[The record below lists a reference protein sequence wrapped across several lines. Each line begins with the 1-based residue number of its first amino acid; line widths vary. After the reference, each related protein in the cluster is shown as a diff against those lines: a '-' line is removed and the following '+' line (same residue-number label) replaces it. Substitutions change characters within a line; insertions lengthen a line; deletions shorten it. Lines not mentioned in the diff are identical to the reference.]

1 MQNASY
7 LSFIVLQQ
15 PTTFVVLFKMPHT
28 YASLRPSYYC
38 NLLPFVVLCQ
48 FPPTYASLRPS
59 YYCNLLHFVMLCKM
73 RPTYASP
80 RPSYY
85 YYNLLTFVVL
95 CQFPH
100 TYVFRLTFRYTLI
113 CSNHRWYYLLYNLG
127 FRKILIVLWLC
138 SVVSEGPRNWL
149 EEVSNQDFLKFHL
162 SHAHWNLT
170 LKQLLC
176 HNCVGLFHRTD

>member
-1 MQNASY
+1 MLLRQMTISIWNNLAKA
-7 LSFIVLQQ
+7 FILLLQ
-15 PTTFVVLFKMPHT
+15 PTTFVVLCKMPHT
-28 YASLRPSYYC
+28 YASLR
-38 NLLPFVVLCQ
+38 
-48 FPPTYASLRPS
+48 TS

-138 SVVSEGPRNWL
+138 SVVSEVPRNWL